1 MELEQ
6 LVKQRQA
13 LKDEQ
18 DEINGKINALNA
30 QIAGILESEGLS
42 KLNVGH
48 WSVTARRTKR
58 YKSDLASQI
67 MAKKKISKSLREQL
81 YKAPEYDP
89 AKLKALYP
97 KEWEA
102 ARVEDTNATV
112 TINEVKP

>member
-6 LVKQRQA
+6 LIKQRQS

-18 DEINGKINALNA
+18 DEINSKLNALNA

-42 KLNVGH
+42 KINVGH

-58 YKSDLASQI
+58 YRSDIASQI
-67 MAKKKISKSLREQL
+67 MAKKKMSKALREQL

-97 KEWEA
+97 QEWEA
-102 ARVEDTNATV
+102 ARVEDTKATV

>member
-6 LVKQRQA
+6 LIKQRQS

-18 DEINGKINALNA
+18 DEINGKI
-30 QIAGILESEGLS
+30 
-42 KLNVGH
+42 NVGH

-67 MAKKKISKSLREQL
+67 MAKKKMSKALREQL

-97 KEWEA
+97 QEWEA
-102 ARVEDTNATV
+102 ARVEDTKATV

>member
-18 DEINGKINALNA
+18 DEINGKISALNA
-30 QIAGILESEGLS
+30 QIAGILEAEGLS
-42 KLNVGH
+42 KINVGH

-58 YKSDLASQI
+58 YRSDIASQI
-67 MAKKKISKSLREQL
+67 MAKKKMSKALREQL

-97 KEWEA
+97 QEWEA
-102 ARVEDTNATV
+102 ARVEDTKATV